1 MDTSG
6 WLLFAVGLVLGLVGG
21 AALVLTVRRASPDAA
36 AAEVRRLTQLLGQAQ
51 QEAAR
56 GAGLAER
63 LEAEREGFVRQLGA
77 AQRSADERLDLA
89 RATHEQQLAE
99 LRAAAERRVEEV
111 QGDHRRLEAQFEA
124 LSRKVLAAGT
134 EQFLVQAEERL
145 LRSQEQGA
153 AELERREEAVRHLVE
168 PLAGALEKVRAEVAE
183 AERARLAAHGSLAE
197 QVRGVRDASELL
209 RAETSQLVTALRSS
223 QVRGAWGELQLR
235 RVVEAAGM
243 LPHVD
248 FVEQDQVT
256 TDDGA
261 LRPDMVVRL
270 AGGKQVVVDAKV
282 AFLGYLDAQG
292 ATDPAV
298 RADRLA
304 AHARHMR
311 KHVDDLGAKRY
322 WDQFGPAPEFVVM
335 FVPAESF
342 LSAAVEQDPSLLEHA
357 VSKNVVIAT
366 PMTMVA
372 MLRTIAYAWRQDALA
387 TNAQQVLTLGKELHG
402 RLAVMGSHLAKL
414 GRQLQ
419 SAADSY
425 NRTVGSLETR
435 VLVSARRFADL
446 HVVDD
451 DLTTPPTVN
460 PRLSAVSAPELLASV
475 NESVVAID
483 ERPEDR
489 EDSRREP
496 SAGGAS
502 A

>member
-1 MDTSG
+1 
-6 WLLFAVGLVLGLVGG
+6 
-21 AALVLTVRRASPDAA
+21 
-36 AAEVRRLTQLLGQAQ
+36 
-51 QEAAR
+51 
-56 GAGLAER
+56 
-63 LEAEREGFVRQLGA
+63 
-77 AQRSADERLDLA
+77 
-89 RATHEQQLAE
+89 LAE
-99 LRAAAERRVEEV
+99 LRTAAERRVEEV

-145 LRSQEQGA
+145 RRSQEQGA

-248 FVEQDQVT
+248 FVEQDQVA

-311 KHVDDLGAKRY
+311 KHVDD
-322 WDQFGPAPEFVVM
+322 
-335 FVPAESF
+335 
-342 LSAAVEQDPSLLEHA
+342 
-357 VSKNVVIAT
+357 
-366 PMTMVA
+366 
-372 MLRTIAYAWRQDALA
+372 
-387 TNAQQVLTLGKELHG
+387 
-402 RLAVMGSHLAKL
+402 
-414 GRQLQ
+414 
-419 SAADSY
+419 
-425 NRTVGSLETR
+425 
-435 VLVSARRFADL
+435 
-446 HVVDD
+446 
-451 DLTTPPTVN
+451 
-460 PRLSAVSAPELLASV
+460 
-475 NESVVAID
+475 
-483 ERPEDR
+483 
-489 EDSRREP
+489 
-496 SAGGAS
+496 
-502 A
+502 